1 MSDRVYDGLTIEEMM
16 AFLQSLGL
24 RAERRTGVENLIL
37 SSAAGWRFAVYLNGA
52 PGDAK
57 FTNVHLYASHEDR
70 SFTIGD
76 GNDWNNDKRF
86 AKSHAD
92 QDGYPVIEYDFF
104 VDGVSD
110 RYLRR
115 VFGMWEVLMALF
127 MESMGKGGGKTFV
140 RT

>member
-1 MSDRVYDGLTIEEMM
+1 M

-24 RAERRTGVENLIL
+24 RAERRPGVENLIL
-37 SSAAGWRFAVYLNGA
+37 SSAAGWRFAIYLNGA
-52 PGDAK
+52 PGDATY
-57 FTNVHLYASHEDR
+57 TNVHLYASHEDR
-70 SFTIGD
+70 NFTVGD

-86 AKSHAD
+86 AKSHSD

-127 MESMGKGGGKTFV
+127 MEQMGKGGAKTFV
-140 RT
+140 RA